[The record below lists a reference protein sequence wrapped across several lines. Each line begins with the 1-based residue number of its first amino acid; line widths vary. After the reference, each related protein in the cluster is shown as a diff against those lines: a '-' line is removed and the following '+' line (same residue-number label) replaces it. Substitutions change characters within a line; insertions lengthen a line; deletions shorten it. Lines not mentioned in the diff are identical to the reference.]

1 MTEANSDTSSL
12 TKQRQKQWQ
21 KLMVIPLVLHCF
33 YLCFVRQITISF
45 CHCFYL
51 CFVRQ
56 TKTMTEDNS
65 NTSSL
70 TKQRQKQWQKLI
82 VIPY

>member
-1 MTEANSDTSSL
+1 MTEANSNTSSL

-21 KLMVIPLVLHCF
+21 KLMVIPLVL
-33 YLCFVRQITISF
+33 QNKD
-45 CHCFYL
+45 
-51 CFVRQ
+51 
-56 TKTMTEDNS
+56 KTMTEANS

-82 VIPY
+82 VIPLVLQN